1 MRRKPTGVTSPCS
14 PACRS
19 CRWWPRPPSPLQIL
33 LHLRA
38 QVLAQLGAGHAEG
51 DVGAQE
57 AGLRAAVVALA
68 FELHAVEFL
77 LLCEP
82 DHRVGELDLA
92 AGAAL
97 LGLQYLEYLRL
108 QDVAAGDG
116 EVGGRGAFRRLLYH
130 AVDLEKLTAAFADAA
145 DAILM
150 GEMLRHRLDRDQV
163 GFGVEPACV

>member
-1 MRRKPTGVTSPCS
+1 MRRKPTAATSPCS

-19 CRWWPRPPSPLQIL
+19 CRWWPRPPSLLQIL

-68 FELHAVEFL
+68 FELHAIEFL
-77 LLCEP
+77 FLRKTN
-82 DHRVGELDLA
+82 HRVGELYLA

-97 LGLQYLEYLRL
+97 LGFQYLEDFRL

-116 EVGGRGAFRRLLYH
+116 EVGGRGALRRLLHH
-130 AVDLEKLTAAFADAA
+130 AVDLEKLAVALSDAA

-150 GEMLRHRLDRDQV
+150 GEMLRHRL
-163 GFGVEPACV
+163 